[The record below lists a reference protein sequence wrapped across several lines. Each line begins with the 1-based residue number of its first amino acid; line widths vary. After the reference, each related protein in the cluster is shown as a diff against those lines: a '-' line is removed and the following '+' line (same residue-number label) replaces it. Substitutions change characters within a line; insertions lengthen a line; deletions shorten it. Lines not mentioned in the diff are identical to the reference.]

1 MKTQADLT
9 TKDFVFS
16 VTTDEIRAWEIY
28 ELKKSGWLTIR
39 QDGKYSRQYEGKPE
53 SIRLSAYDSNC
64 PRYIYTDF
72 EAAQNAQ
79 LELRRTAVEQAKQE
93 MLAAQE
99 KYFSLVDKYKG
110 TVCEKETEVNTNL

>member
-9 TKDFVFS
+9 AKDFVFS
-16 VTTDEIRAWEIY
+16 VDVDEIHAWQIY
-28 ELKKSGWLTIR
+28 ELKRNGWLTIL
-39 QDGKYSRQYEGKPE
+39 QENKYTRQYEGKPE
-53 SIRLSAYDSNC
+53 STCLSAYDSNC

-79 LELRRTAVEQAKQE
+79 LELRRKVMEEAKQE
-93 MLAAQE
+93 MLEAQA

-110 TVCEKETEVNTNL
+110 TVCEKESTNNF

>member
-16 VTTDEIRAWEIY
+16 VDVDEIHAWKIY
-28 ELKKSGWLTIR
+28 ELKNNGWLTILQENR
-39 QDGKYSRQYEGKPE
+39 YTRQYEGNPE
-53 SIRLSAYDSNC
+53 STRLSAYDSNC

-79 LELRRTAVEQAKQE
+79 LELRRTAVEKAKQE
-93 MLAAQE
+93 MLEAQA

-110 TVCEKETEVNTNL
+110 TVCEKESTNNF